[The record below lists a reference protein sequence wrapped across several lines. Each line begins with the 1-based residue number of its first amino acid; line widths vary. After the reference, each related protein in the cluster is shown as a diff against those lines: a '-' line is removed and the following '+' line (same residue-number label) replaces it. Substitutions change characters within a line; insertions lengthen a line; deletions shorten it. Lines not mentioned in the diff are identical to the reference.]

1 MKKKDFL
8 KGFFS
13 GAIVSCLFIYL
24 LQNYYQLKLV
34 SDQETFIIAQMELFV
49 VVISSIISTIVA
61 FLVVSFQINKEKE
74 YEEKDSIDENIRYLS
89 ILKHESD
96 LNSKNIAI
104 IIKNYEKTDSELV
117 LKKLKETISV
127 AYLEDLYLKIEVND
141 ETFKSLVKLQRSI
154 KLVTSNLDRDVDLLE
169 IEKLEETLKNTS
181 ALLKKEIDLY
191 KKSNNSLY

>member
-191 KKSNNSLY
+191 KKK